1 MTKAFSI
8 ADEYANKFELFR
20 KFFEENEDLDM
31 NMLQEDH
38 GTLDFKLSLHFYF
51 ILISRCHILSSKT
64 VSLSTSTCSS
74 LILSNREKFG
84 IANG

>member
-38 GTLDFKLSLHFYF
+38 GTLHFKPSLHFYF
-51 ILISRCHILSSKT
+51 I
-64 VSLSTSTCSS
+64 
-74 LILSNREKFG
+74 
-84 IANG
+84 